1 MGIKE
6 TALNVAIKQGIE
18 YVKKDYD
25 TNLFKLMDDADA
37 EKVEAKKE
45 KYLTLSSFG
54 NYPPEKLENG

>member
-25 TNLFKLMDDADA
+25 TNLFKLISWGKNMVKD
-37 EKVEAKKE
+37 
-45 KYLTLSSFG
+45 
-54 NYPPEKLENG
+54 